1 MVLNRFVIETGKE
14 TVSAIGT
21 AAAAA
26 AGETRTTAPEKGTT
40 KMMDTT
46 IREASEDTDT
56 NHLLLLTEASWFVG
70 GYRILKFL
78 ATSPPPFHAE
88 GKKSIAAAAL
98 AHSHGDIA
106 SSGFCDTTTVGISCS
121 IDFVLKIP

>member
-1 MVLNRFVIETGKE
+1 VTEIAKE
-14 TVSAIGT
+14 TASAIGT

-26 AGETRTTAPEKGTT
+26 AAAAVEDETRTMAPERDTT
-40 KMMDTT
+40 KMTDTT

-56 NHLLLLTEASWFVG
+56 NHLLLAEASWFVG

-88 GKKSIAAAAL
+88 GKNRTAAMPL
-98 AHSHGDIA
+98 ADLNGA
-106 SSGFCDTTTVGISCS
+106 
-121 IDFVLKIP
+121 